1 MITPLKRKKFD
12 ELIPA
17 VPTSDQYQ
25 YFWGKSQD
33 VFRRILISVA
43 LLVVFSLLYNR
54 TPDNF
59 WGLILFIAAGLG
71 GLYWMLGP
79 VSSAIRKNIEVRSL
93 SQCGFWEAEVLD
105 AYLSEEVLARQ
116 EDFDRRGRM
125 EVSYDTQSFF
135 NLELGDRTGF
145 VTTLRVPMRRE
156 YKRIKPRQLVC
167 MLLLSNDPRFRRV
180 SKTTT
185 DAYLPQINIWV
196 SNYPYLRR
204 DVFLD
209 LTRYMLSR
217 GKPIVDVED
226 RPDYEDKTDFEDR
239 SEVNHRDKFEDREDD
254 YDDDDY
260 VDN

>member
-1 MITPLKRKKFD
+1 MIIPLKRKKFD

-25 YFWGKSQD
+25 YYWGKSQD

-43 LLVVFSLLYNR
+43 LLVTFSLLYNR

-59 WGLILFIAAGLG
+59 WGVLMFVSAGLG

-79 VSSAIRKNIEVRSL
+79 VSSAIRRNTKVRSL
-93 SQCGFWEAEVLD
+93 SQCGFWEAKVLD
-105 AYLSEEVLARQ
+105 IYLSEEVLSRQ

-145 VTTLRVPMRRE
+145 TTILRAPMRRE
-156 YKRIKPRQLVC
+156 YKRIKLKQSVC
-167 MLLLSNDPRFRRV
+167 MLLLSNDPKFRRV

-185 DAYLPQINIWV
+185 DAYLPEINLWV
-196 SNYPYLRR
+196 SDYPYLRR
-204 DVFLD
+204 DVFLN

-226 RPDYEDKTDFEDR
+226 TEDR
-239 SEVNHRDKFEDREDD
+239 SEEQIEDQDDMDYYED
-254 YDDDDY
+254 
-260 VDN
+260 

>member
-25 YFWGKSQD
+25 YYWGKSQD

-43 LLVVFSLLYNR
+43 LLVTFSLLYNR

-59 WGLILFIAAGLG
+59 WGVLMFISAGLG

-79 VSSAIRKNIEVRSL
+79 VSSAIGRNTKVRSL
-93 SQCGFWEAEVLD
+93 SQCGFWEAKVLD
-105 AYLSEEVLARQ
+105 IYMSEEVLSRQ

-145 VTTLRVPMRRE
+145 TTTLRAPMRRE
-156 YKRIKPRQLVC
+156 YKRIKLKQSVC

-185 DAYLPQINIWV
+185 DAYLPEINLWV
-196 SNYPYLRR
+196 SDYPYLRR
-204 DVFLD
+204 DVFLN

-226 RPDYEDKTDFEDR
+226 IEDR
-239 SEVNHRDKFEDREDD
+239 TPSERRDDDIDDDMD
-254 YDDDDY
+254 YDDDL
-260 VDN
+260 

>member
-25 YFWGKSQD
+25 YYWGSSQD

-43 LLVVFSLLYNR
+43 MLVTFSLLYGR
-54 TPDNF
+54 
-59 WGLILFIAAGLG
+59 LLMFISAGLG

-79 VSSAIRKNIEVRSL
+79 VSTAIRQNTKIRSL
-93 SQCGFWEAEVLD
+93 SQCGFWEAKVLD
-105 AYLSEEVLARQ
+105 VYLSEEVLSRQ

-145 VTTLRVPMRRE
+145 KTTLKAPMRRE
-156 YKRIKPRQLVC
+156 YKRIKPRQKVC
-167 MLLLSNDPRFRRV
+167 MLLLSNDPKFRRV

-185 DAYLPQINIWV
+185 DAYLPEINLWV
-196 SNYPYLRR
+196 SDYPYLRR

-217 GKPIVDVED
+217 GKPIVDIED
-226 RPDYEDKTDFEDR
+226 VEDR
-239 SEVNHRDKFEDREDD
+239 SEDEYPDQYPDEFLDEFTDRTEDD
-254 YDDDDY
+254 SDEIDDY
-260 VDN
+260 ED

>member
-25 YFWGKSQD
+25 YFWGQSQD

-43 LLVVFSLLYNR
+43 MLVTFSLLYTR

-59 WGLILFIAAGLG
+59 WGVLMFICAGLG

-79 VSSAIRKNIEVRSL
+79 VSTAIRKNTKLRSL

-105 AYLSEEVLARQ
+105 AYLSEEVLSRQ
-116 EDFDRRGRM
+116 EDFDRRGQM

-145 VTTLRVPMRRE
+145 KTTIRAPMRRE
-156 YKRIKPRQLVC
+156 YKRIKLKQKVC
-167 MLLLSNDPRFRRV
+167 MLLLSNDPKFRRV

-185 DAYLPQINIWV
+185 DAFLPEINLWV
-196 SNYPYLRR
+196 SDYPYLRR
-204 DVFLD
+204 DVFSD

-217 GKPIVDVED
+217 GKPIVDVEHTEDESEDLDDYAD
-226 RPDYEDKTDFEDR
+226 REDYED
-239 SEVNHRDKFEDREDD
+239 
-254 YDDDDY
+254 
-260 VDN
+260 

>member
-25 YFWGKSQD
+25 YYWGKSQD

-43 LLVVFSLLYNR
+43 LLVTFSLLYNR

-59 WGLILFIAAGLG
+59 WGVLMFVSAGLG

-79 VSSAIRKNIEVRSL
+79 VSSAIRRNTKVRSL
-93 SQCGFWEAEVLD
+93 SQCGFWEAKVLD
-105 AYLSEEVLARQ
+105 IYLSEEVLSRQ

-145 VTTLRVPMRRE
+145 TTTLRAPMRRE
-156 YKRIKPRQLVC
+156 YKRIELKQLVC
-167 MLLLSNDPRFRRV
+167 MLLLSNDPKFRRV

-185 DAYLPQINIWV
+185 DAYLPEIDLWV
-196 SNYPYLRR
+196 SDYPYLRR
-204 DVFLD
+204 DVFLN

-217 GKPIVDVED
+217 GKPIVDIED
-226 RPDYEDKTDFEDR
+226 IEDESEEQSSDQDDMDYYED
-239 SEVNHRDKFEDREDD
+239 
-254 YDDDDY
+254 
-260 VDN
+260 

>member
-25 YFWGKSQD
+25 YFWGQSQD
-33 VFRRILISVA
+33 VFRRVLISVA
-43 LLVVFSLLYNR
+43 MLVTFSLLYTR

-59 WGLILFIAAGLG
+59 WGVLMFICAGLG

-79 VSSAIRKNIEVRSL
+79 VSTAIRKNMKLRKL

-105 AYLSEEVLARQ
+105 AYLSEEVLSRQ

-145 VTTLRVPMRRE
+145 KTTIRAPMRRE
-156 YKRIKPRQLVC
+156 YKRIKLNQKVC
-167 MLLLSNDPRFRRV
+167 MLLLSNDPKFRRV

-185 DAYLPQINIWV
+185 DAYLPEINLWV
-196 SNYPYLRR
+196 SDYPYLRR
-204 DVFLD
+204 DVFSD

-217 GKPIVDVED
+217 GKPIVDVEH
-226 RPDYEDKTDFEDR
+226 TEDR
-239 SEVNHRDKFEDREDD
+239 SEDSIEEDD
-254 YDDDDY
+254 YYED
-260 VDN
+260 

>member
-25 YFWGKSQD
+25 YFWGQSQD

-43 LLVVFSLLYNR
+43 MLVTFSLLYTR

-59 WGLILFIAAGLG
+59 WGVLMFICAGLG

-79 VSSAIRKNIEVRSL
+79 VSTAIRKNTKLRSL

-105 AYLSEEVLARQ
+105 AYLSEEVLSRQ
-116 EDFDRRGRM
+116 EDFDRRGQM

-145 VTTLRVPMRRE
+145 KTTIRAPMRRE
-156 YKRIKPRQLVC
+156 YKRIKLKQKVC
-167 MLLLSNDPRFRRV
+167 MLLLSNDPKFRRV

-185 DAYLPQINIWV
+185 DAFLPEINLWV
-196 SNYPYLRR
+196 SDYPYLRR
-204 DVFLD
+204 DVFSD

-217 GKPIVDVED
+217 GKPIVDVEH
-226 RPDYEDKTDFEDR
+226 TEDR
-239 SEVNHRDKFEDREDD
+239 SEDSEDSIEEDD
-254 YDDDDY
+254 YYED
-260 VDN
+260 